1 MVAREGLAKQPTA
14 IDRWSEGLEELHRRV
29 AHRFSRSEARDRA
42 RRYLLG
48 PLGRAERKNGWRLA
62 EAIGEADMRD
72 ARFSLLVHSGAD
84 IVSQVKRQN
93 YVGA

>member
-1 MVAREGLAKQPTA
+1 MATGGPTA
-14 IDRWSEGLEELHRRV
+14 EDVQGWAAELDTVGQRLAGRFARAEPRRRALAYRKGLL
-29 AHRFSRSEARDRA
+29 ST
-42 RRYLLG
+42 
-48 PLGRAERKNGWRLA
+48 AERKNGWRLA